1 MNLKEE
7 FPSKGKF
14 YSSLTGKKFTD
25 KEYEHVYNVWH
36 KFEIKTMK
44 DYHDSYLK
52 CDVLSFADL
61 FENFRK
67 NSLNNYGLCLSNY
80 LSAPGLSWDALLKT
94 TKVRLELIPDPGM
107 YLFFEKGTRGR
118 ISYVSNRYIEANN
131 KYIKPY
137 EPKQESKHI
146 TYSGA
151 NNLYN
156 YAMSK
161 LLPASGFKWIDL
173 KEFDLNRYTSNS
185 SKRCVLEV
193 DLQYPKK
200 YENYT
205 MIIL

>member
-61 FENFRK
+61 FENFRN

-80 LSAPGLSWDALLKT
+80 LSAPGLSWDAMLKT
-94 TKVRLELIPDPGM
+94 TKVEFLN
-107 YLFFEKGTRGR
+107 LFQILTHKYSLKKVQEVEFR
-118 ISYVSNRYIEANN
+118 IFLVDT
-131 KYIKPY
+131 IKPT
-137 EPKQESKHI
+137 I
-146 TYSGA
+146 
-151 NNLYN
+151 N
-156 YAMSK
+156 
-161 LLPASGFKWIDL
+161 I
-173 KEFDLNRYTSNS
+173 
-185 SKRCVLEV
+185 
-193 DLQYPKK
+193 
-200 YENYT
+200 
-205 MIIL
+205 